1 MGVISPSAFFPPPD
15 SQYESG
21 ITNEHSDQE
30 LRCSLGGTTV
40 ADCTQIVTGAI
51 LTNTAGLIGDTS
63 LQSSDHAVVSG
74 TQLDGV
80 FQTVTIV
87 TDTASILNYGTG
99 VDGSKTTYGGVLA
112 VETGAGSST
121 TATATETGMVTS
133 KATLSSQTGVAASV
147 SSKASSVKADAS
159 AAASA
164 SLTGFAAQVTGL
176 GAFAAA
182 AVAGVMAMA
191 AL

>member
-1 MGVISPSAFFPPPD
+1 MRSSLPLRLPTPIL
-15 SQYESG
+15 QK
-21 ITNEHSDQE
+21 TNEHSDQVVS
-30 LRCSLGGTTV
+30 CSLGGTTI
-40 ADCTQIVTGAI
+40 ADCFESVSGAI
-51 LTNTAGLIGDTS
+51 LTNTAMVDNS
-63 LQSSDHAVVSG
+63 LVHTINEAVVSG

-87 TDTASILNYGTG
+87 TDTASILNYGTRA
-99 VDGSKTTYGGVLA
+99 DGSKTTYGGVLA
-112 VETGAGSST
+112 VETGTGAST

-133 KATLSSQTGVAASV
+133 KATLTSQTGVAASV

-164 SLTGFAAQVTGL
+164 SSTGFAAQVTGL